1 MKRALVLGGL
11 AVCLLL
17 AAVVS
22 NLASAA
28 PDGLEATLRTG
39 CRVDDTGE
47 ITAGS
52 CMALGERDHEIGG
65 PLADYGLAG
74 VADARV
80 GTAVAGTAGV
90 LLTFAATAGLGWLL
104 RRRRAR
110 S

>member
-1 MKRALVLGGL
+1 MLGGL

-17 AAVVS
+17 AVVVS
-22 NLASAA
+22 NVASGD
-28 PDGLEATLRTG
+28 PDGLEATLYTG

-74 VADARV
+74 VADARL
-80 GTAVAGTAGV
+80 GTAVAGTVGV
-90 LLTFAATAGLGWLL
+90 LLTFAVVAGLGWLL
-104 RRRRAR
+104 RRSRAR